1 MGLVMF
7 GLGLVLG
14 VVVGCVLW
22 SEVARE
28 ERFGGRHGRS
38 VAVVVSAPCLS
49 RFRGGG
55 GERWTGLQR
64 VHVGSGK
71 SSSKNLESVFLFN
84 PKKERRAEVWQTA
97 PARRR
102 AFSGPADGRAG
113 NLSKPGWSD
122 FYCFE

>member
-22 SEVARE
+22 GEVARE
-28 ERFGGRHGRS
+28 EWFGGRHGRS

-71 SSSKNLESVFLFN
+71 SSSKILRVFSYSTPRRN
-84 PKKERRAEVWQTA
+84 EGQRSGRQRQQGVHSPVRQTEERGTCRSQVV
-97 PARRR
+97 
-102 AFSGPADGRAG
+102 
-113 NLSKPGWSD
+113 LILIV
-122 FYCFE
+122 